1 MPDWN
6 WVKPWQEVALQWVIN
21 FVNFDEESKC
31 FENFL
36 CFCFWDEN
44 WYIGGEKKLFISW
57 GSPRMFLCGTRHNV
71 MMIMYFFQPKPIDV
85 QVISHHMQR
94 YAVWFGG
101 SMLASM
107 VKNLRYFMCHFFNN
121 FSIFSLNFTQ
131 FVTQKPLTRNTA
143 LVFADTVQ
151 CSVLWHN
158 WYNFPLYYFNILFLL
173 KFIDAI

>member
-1 MPDWN
+1 MRSRN
-6 WVKPWQEVALQWVIN
+6 VLKTSCVSVSEMKIGILVVKRNCLYLEVAQECSYVEL
-21 FVNFDEESKC
+21 
-31 FENFL
+31 L
-36 CFCFWDEN
+36 
-44 WYIGGEKKLFISW
+44 
-57 GSPRMFLCGTRHNV
+57 HNV

-151 CSVLWHN
+151 CSVL
-158 WYNFPLYYFNILFLL
+158 
-173 KFIDAI
+173 